1 MVIAWIG
8 YCLLISGLLA
18 LAAFASERALGHFR
32 KPVRWGWFTAVVG
45 SVAVPVVAFFAPG
58 LLPGFGGSSAEPMV
72 GLSDLTAVAAAPA
85 LPAEAAAAGGGF
97 DAAAVSAVL
106 GWGWLLLVAAMVGY
120 LGRVYGRLRSEM
132 RTWTPGR
139 ITGSPVMISDERGP
153 AVVGIRRSV
162 VVMPKWIPELEGR
175 LLRLVFLHE
184 REHQRAGDHRL
195 FAAAVCALVL
205 MPWNLLMWWQ
215 VSRLRLAIEF
225 DCDRRVLK
233 RGESP
238 RDYADALITVGSRV
252 SGPLLAAA
260 AFAERKPAVERRL
273 RRMTAPQARM
283 RVIRTLGASGVA
295 MLAVLFVL
303 GCPGPENSLNAPG
316 PPAATVTPPADAIE
330 WEPAPMPSEEA
341 RSRAD
346 RPAFIAYDRPPVL
359 QNLPE
364 VTAAM
369 QNAYSVELRDAGI
382 GGRVELWLYVDESGD
397 VQNMEVKTSSGTDVL
412 DLAATEVAKTMRFE
426 PASNRDQPTDVWV
439 SQWVTFGVLDNGQ
452 EPAPMPTEEAR
463 SHPDPPAFI
472 AYDRPPVLQNGPD
485 VMGALKEAYPQDLKE
500 AGVGGRV
507 EMWLYIDESGVVR
520 NHQVKESSGI
530 DALDLAAA
538 DVVETMRFEPAK
550 NRDELTDV
558 WVSQWVRF
566 EVLDNGQEPAD
577 PEAAASDG
585 GTPVIVI
592 DDSGETPLIV
602 IDGVIQSEGASMSDL
617 GALDI
622 DHVEVVKGPQAVE
635 LYGERARNGV
645 VEITTKAGAA
655 ETDSALEGKEPIS
668 SNPLYRLSQ
677 GEEPNAVDDGE
688 GSSSFIVS
696 GIVREDG
703 SDHVVSTDYP
713 LIIIDGL
720 IQSDDFT
727 LDDIHPDR
735 LDIENVEILKGEQAT
750 EAYGE
755 RAEGGVIIITT
766 KDGG

>member
-32 KPVRWGWFTAVVG
+32 KPVRWGWFAAIVG

-72 GLSDLTAVAAAPA
+72 ALSDLTAVSAAPA
-85 LPAEAAAAGGGF
+85 LPAEAGGGF
-97 DAAAVSAVL
+97 DAAAVGTVL

-139 ITGSPVMISDERGP
+139 VAGSPVMISEERGP

-195 FAAAVCALVL
+195 FAAAVCSLVL

-225 DCDRRVLK
+225 DCDRRVLE

-238 RDYADALITVGSRV
+238 RDYADALITVGRRV

-260 AFAERKPAVERRL
+260 AFAERRSAVERRL

-303 GCPGPENSLNAPG
+303 GCPGPEDSLNAPE

-359 QNLPE
+359 QN
-364 VTAAM
+364 
-369 QNAYSVELRDAGI
+369 
-382 GGRVELWLYVDESGD
+382 
-397 VQNMEVKTSSGTDVL
+397 
-412 DLAATEVAKTMRFE
+412 
-426 PASNRDQPTDVWV
+426 
-439 SQWVTFGVLDNGQ
+439 
-452 EPAPMPTEEAR
+452 
-463 SHPDPPAFI
+463 
-472 AYDRPPVLQNGPD
+472 GPD
-485 VMGALKEAYPQDLKE
+485 VVAALKEAYPQDLKE
-500 AGVGGRV
+500 TGVGGRV

-520 NHQVKESSGI
+520 NHEVKESSGI

-538 DVVETMRFEPAK
+538 DVVETMRWEPAK
-550 NRDELTDV
+550 NRDQPTDV
-558 WVSQWVRF
+558 WVSQWVTF
-566 EVLDNGQEPAD
+566 QVADNGQEPAD

-585 GTPVIVI
+585 STPVIAI
-592 DDSGETPLIV
+592 DDSGDTPLIV

-622 DHVEVVKGPQAVE
+622 DHVEVVKGPRAVE

-645 VEITTKAGAA
+645 VEITTKDGAA
-655 ETDSALEGKEPIS
+655 ESDPPLEDAE
-668 SNPLYRLSQ
+668 
-677 GEEPNAVDDGE
+677 D
-688 GSSSFIVS
+688 FIVS
-696 GIVREDG
+696 EVVPPPARDLTADGQHIVVSGIIREDG
-703 SDHVVSTDYP
+703 SDHVVSTDNP
-713 LIIIDGL
+713 LIIIDGV

-727 LDDIHPDR
+727 LHDIHPDR